1 MDTTTRKSTTSRCPG
16 TRGLGRPLR
25 TSASPGDS
33 RSLLT
38 SYETPEA
45 PRTRGHRF
53 VAWDVQDGTPTV
65 LEEPGH
71 YWLPEPGS
79 GATGV
84 VWTRGHTVY
93 REDPATGGRSSY
105 ALPWPAVTSSWA
117 PDDTAFAYLGCPPGR
132 TRSLWWLYAGRSLAE
147 ARDRALPLP
156 VEPGKLLGWRDDR
169 HVVVGHYRTTV
180 HVVDVVT
187 GDTVELVTAGDGTS
201 FNAPLLAADPW
212 RNPLAAPVEPDGTT
226 DPRRPLWSGG
236 GALLTALACALV
248 VSRTRARLVR
258 TRAA

>member
-1 MDTTTRKSTTSRCPG
+1 MGRLVAAEATTAPRRHRHAAGLVGDGHHDPEVHDLAVPG
-16 TRGLGRPLR
+16 HPRPRETAADLGF
-25 TSASPGDS
+25 SGDS

-79 GATGV
+79 APTGV

-132 TRSLWWLYAGRSLAE
+132 SRSLWRLYAGRSLAE

-156 VEPGKLLGWRDDR
+156 VEPGQLLG
-169 HVVVGHYRTTV
+169 GATT
-180 HVVDVVT
+180 
-187 GDTVELVTAGDGTS
+187 GTS
-201 FNAPLLAADPW
+201 SS
-212 RNPLAAPVEPDGTT
+212 GTT
-226 DPRRPLWSGG
+226 APRCTSSTW
-236 GALLTALACALV
+236 
-248 VSRTRARLVR
+248 
-258 TRAA
+258 